1 MPYVRDNYIKTA
13 QHIRE
18 VYLRHK
24 EEDIPDTRIV
34 RNIFPKFNIFLSYR
48 QWMNIKS
55 MKINR
60 SEEEIDPNQL
70 ALFN

>member
-1 MPYVRDNYIKTA
+1 MPYVRDNYNKKA
-13 QHIRE
+13 QYIRE
-18 VYLRHK
+18 VYLSVK
-24 EEDIPDTRIV
+24 EEDIPDTKIV
-34 RNIFPKFNIFLSYR
+34 RSIFPKFKIYINYR

-60 SEEEIDPNQL
+60 SEEEINPNQL

>member
-1 MPYVRDNYIKTA
+1 MAYVRDNYIKKA
-13 QHIRE
+13 QFIRE
-18 VYLRHK
+18 VYLSVK

-34 RNIFPKFNIFLSYR
+34 RHVFPKFNIFLNYR

-60 SEEEIDPNQL
+60 SEEEVDPSQL
-70 ALFN
+70 VLFN